1 MRIIYRD
8 NYTPQIGDYHE
19 RIIIDGAQEK
29 QWLFDCDG
37 VYTDITGGVEIV
49 NEKGQAT
56 NKAVSQKLFTDE
68 INDEANARSEADRA
82 IWEEIEDIE
91 ASSDVT
97 DIVGTHADL
106 ENYDTSKL
114 NDNDIIKVLVDETQD
129 DKITYYRWDEETDT
143 FTLVGAIGPYYTETE
158 ADNKFQDKLTAG
170 ANISIDANNEIS
182 ATDTTYTA
190 GTNISIDSDN
200 VISAVSYTAGANVSI
215 DANNVISAT
224 DTTYSDFVGTDGQVA
239 GTAGLVPAPATTDAG
254 KFLKA
259 DGTWDTVGG
268 GIDPNTTFWGQNV
281 ALGAVKGAIHIN
293 AGSNSGGGWIYAND
307 SNGQGSIGIP
317 GNNQVIFAT
326 NYIRADFGADTGP
339 TDGGGIGNY
348 LKIYGVRA
356 EYTDW
361 GINLCTNGG
370 IINMRDGVNLH
381 DAATVAQ
388 GNTLSSAAPTSA
400 TVGVVGQLLTDTSGV
415 ALYQCTAVNSGSY
428 TWEKVGAKLYT
439 TTGQNTDGAVT
450 QKLFTDTVGDIETA
464 LQILNSGAGVP

>member
-129 DKITYYRWDEETDT
+129 DKITYYRWDEETGT

-170 ANISIDANNEIS
+170 ANISIDTDNVIS

-190 GTNISIDSDN
+190 GTNITIDSDN
-200 VISAVSYTAGANVSI
+200 VISAASYTAGANVSI

-259 DGTWDTVGG
+259 DGTWDTVGS
-268 GIDPNTTFWGQNV
+268 GIDPSTTFWGQGVVNGMV
-281 ALGAVKGAIHIN
+281 DGNITNTKSPSAFDIQYKPANG
-293 AGSNSGGGWIYAND
+293 SGGGGISFNVSGQTSFYSLSKIGGSWNSRAIAYMDTRAFSVQPLISQWANAP
-307 SNGQGSIGIP
+307 IM
-317 GNNQVIFAT
+317 
-326 NYIRADFGADTGP
+326 P
-339 TDGGGIGNY
+339 TDA
-348 LKIYGVRA
+348 KH
-356 EYTDW
+356 YTCKAYVDQ
-361 GINLCTNGG
+361 
-370 IINMRDGVNLH
+370 V
-381 DAATVAQ
+381 
-388 GNTLSSAAPTSA
+388 GNTLSPAAPTTA

-415 ALYQCTAVNSGSY
+415 ALYQCTAVNGGSY